1 MSGTGV
7 GSDPTAFSGETS
19 QTDLDAGWD
28 GRRPLLPAVNFT
40 QAEFEQAGLLHWL
53 PSQPGGASGGASR
66 FDVDVDQYLS
76 NNASESAPVN
86 LCGIRISGLP
96 SQPDPSATQALPNET
111 DHRPIG
117 ASSVQA
123 TTHAVQ
129 PQEAAPV
136 QQKPEAINKKQMNRQ
151 YQKQFRLRQKVQC
164 CAIKCGAGHHWI

>member
-28 GRRPLLPAVNFT
+28 GRSPMLPAVNFT

-66 FDVDVDQYLS
+66 FDVDQYLS

-96 SQPDPSATQALPNET
+96 SQPDSSATKALPNET

-129 PQEAAPV
+129 QQEAAPV

-164 CAIKCGAGHHWI
+164 CAIKCGTGHHWI